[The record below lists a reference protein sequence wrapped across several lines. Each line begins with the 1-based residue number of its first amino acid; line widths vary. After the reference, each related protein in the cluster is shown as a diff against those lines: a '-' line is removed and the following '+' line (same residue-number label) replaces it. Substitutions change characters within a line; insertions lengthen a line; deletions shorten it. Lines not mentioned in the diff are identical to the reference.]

1 MGGCPVSEII
11 NVRALGIAVFA
22 LLLSIGVTLADPEG
36 TYDMTGVNPGNGTK
50 YSGTVVVQRTGDT
63 FQVTWTVNRQ
73 QIIGIGIGKSDYLA
87 VSYRSGNTIG
97 VAVYSQSEDGWI
109 GIWAPVGSRELGSET
124 WKRPHTSP

>member
-1 MGGCPVSEII
+1 M
-11 NVRALGIAVFA
+11 RALGIATFA

-50 YSGTVVVQRTGDT
+50 YSGIVVVQRTGDT
-63 FQVTWTVNRQ
+63 FQVAWTVNRQ

-109 GIWAPVGSRELGSET
+109 GLWAPGGSRELGSET
-124 WKRPHTSP
+124 WKRVHTRP